1 MTIRKFSKSGVFKTM
16 DIETLKLSI
25 FLILFNGIII
35 RIIYRFRLNVSGFL
49 QNIWKIAKKK

>member
-1 MTIRKFSKSGVFKTM
+1 M